1 MRSNLTAHGVVKRI
15 SGNDMTHDELLE
27 RMNLYTVCDKPTKPG
42 MVCDNEHLRESY
54 PEWFALRAVVER
66 HRESAEHKDIPA
78 GICIECGE
86 KYPCPTIEDI
96 TEELG

>member
-1 MRSNLTAHGVVKRI
+1 
-15 SGNDMTHDELLE
+15 MTHDELLAIVSVSQAFLE
-27 RMNLYTVCDKPTKPG
+27 EKEQFLLAKQM
-42 MVCDNEHLRESY
+42 S
-54 PEWFALRAVVER
+54 ALRAVVER

-96 TEELG
+96 TEELR